1 MGKKHD
7 FLSPKAI
14 SNRMKARGLQK
25 LRWFCQ
31 LCQKQCRDENGFKC
45 HQTSESHRRQ
55 LELFGQNPA
64 KFIGQYSYQFESDFM
79 AHMRL
84 CHPTAQVSANKV
96 YNEFIRDKNHVHM
109 NSTRWLSLSGFVQ
122 YLGKK
127 GLCKIEQGPKGW
139 FIQLIP
145 KDDATD
151 VKRNKR
157 KKRDEAE
164 KQDDIR
170 QMKEI
175 ERQIKKASRDV
186 DVTSRIDSNVT
197 SNDELAVTSL
207 FDAAVASTVASND
220 ASALTSNDVSVDSE
234 RVRELV
240 SFSVQRPK
248 SGVGFNPGTRPEPT
262 HQKLDIF
269 DDFTGEESEVEEDV
283 QSTVAPSPT
292 GWIRT
297 GIVVKVLSPALKD
310 HGYYKQKGVIRKV
323 INGFVAQVE
332 MLNSGDIIQI
342 DQAELETVLPAIG
355 GKVMI
360 LTGIAMGT
368 IGEVTKLD
376 IDSSKIQIRHHDRE
390 DWFDYDVVS
399 KLHK

>member
-157 KKRDEAE
+157 KERDEAE

-175 ERQIKKASRDV
+175 ERQIKRASRDV
-186 DVTSRIDSNVT
+186 DVTSRIDSNVA

-220 ASALTSNDVSVDSE
+220 ASAVTSNEVLADGE

-248 SGVGFNPGTRPEPT
+248 SGVGFNLGTRPEPT
-262 HQKLDIF
+262 RQKLDIF
-269 DDFTGEESEVEEDV
+269 DEIDDEESEPEEDV
-283 QSTVAPSPT
+283 QSTIAPPST

-323 INGFVAQVE
+323 IDGFVAQVE

-360 LTGIAMGT
+360 LTGIAMGMV
-368 IGEVTKLD
+368 GEVTKLD

-390 DWFDYDVVS
+390 DWFDYDAVS